1 MISRRSALQLLT
13 LGCSGVVN
21 SAGWALDKQLFV
33 PAGFEAA
40 LKTGKP
46 ILVEVSASWCP
57 VCKTQAPI
65 LNELVAQPR
74 FKDLVF
80 LDIDFDSQKEA
91 LRGLRVVQQST
102 LIVFKDGREVGRS
115 VGDTNRASI
124 EALLARAV

>member
-1 MISRRSALQLLT
+1 MISRRSTLQLLS
-13 LGCSGVVN
+13 LGFSGLVS
-21 SAGWALDKQLFV
+21 SAGWAVDKQLFI

-65 LNELVAQPR
+65 LNEIVAQPR

-124 EALLARAV
+124 ETLLARAV

>member
-13 LGCSGVVN
+13 LGCSGVV
-21 SAGWALDKQLFV
+21 SSVGWALDKQLFV
-33 PAGFEAA
+33 PTSFEAA

-65 LNELVAQPR
+65 LNEIVAQSR

-91 LRGLRVVQQST
+91 LRGLRVIQQST

-124 EALLARAV
+124 EALLDRAV